1 MEFYSLIGVAVITAV
16 IVGKKLLRRNDSPP
30 PSPSVIK
37 PFNPTR
43 VPNGIKDPMDVELL
57 NCTPLLPL
65 LPLLPPSPQPTSP
78 MSTSSDDYVMD
89 TDYIK

>member
-43 VPNGIKDPMDVELL
+43 VPNGITDRMDVELL
-57 NCTPLLPL
+57 NCTPLLP
-65 LPLLPPSPQPTSP
+65 PTPMSPQPPSP